1 MQTTEFRI
9 GNLIEQGTIVSIT
22 ENGVFVKEQELPIKS
37 EDIKPILLTE
47 KWLKRF
53 GFKSIDSDMYINGK
67 EWTLNV
73 DDGIFFD
80 GIGTRTFKTDGSMTV
95 NFVCGGYYICN
106 SVGTVHDLQN
116 KGFFIADKEL
126 KLKKVKKKSDD
137 LNISWSKEKLKDAP
151 FVFFVKNS

>member
-9 GNLIEQGTIVSIT
+9 GNLIEQGTIVSI
-22 ENGVFVKEQELPIKS
+22 GADHVFVKGQEIPIKS

-53 GFKSIDSDMYINGK
+53 KFKSIDNTMYINGK
-67 EWTLNV
+67 KWTLNV
-73 DDGIFFD
+73 DEGVFFD
-80 GIGTRTFKTDGSMTV
+80 GIGTRTFKTDGSMVV

-116 KGFFIADKEL
+116 KGFVIADKEL
-126 KLKKVKKKSDD
+126 ALKK
-137 LNISWSKEKLKDAP
+137 
-151 FVFFVKNS
+151 